1 MSTLSIGVS
10 GLNAA
15 TAGLTTTSHNIANAS
30 TPGYNRQV
38 VVQASNG
45 SQLTG
50 AGFIGQGTHVETV
63 KRLYSE
69 FLTAQVLSAQ
79 AGAAEMNTYY
89 QQVAQIDNLL
99 GNASAGL
106 SPAISGFFAGVQSV
120 VSNPSSI
127 SARQSMISTAQT
139 LVARFQSLDQR
150 LTEIRNGVN
159 SQITSQATAIST
171 YAKQIA
177 DINQRIALAQTG
189 SLGGQQPNDLLD
201 QRDQLI
207 ADLNQMVAVSTLE
220 QSDGAMNV
228 YFGNGQPLVVGTD
241 AYALTAEPANEDPN
255 KMVINLRPANGGA
268 SVEIPE
274 SQITGGTL
282 GGLISFRNESLDGAQ
297 NALGR
302 IAIAMA
308 QTFND
313 QHALGQ
319 DLNGDLGGDFFSILD
334 PQTQANSLN
343 GGSGVLTASFAG
355 NAATNL
361 TTSDYRLN
369 YDGASYTLTR
379 LSDNQTWTG
388 ATVAAVGTAAGQGFD
403 LAMAGA
409 PNAGDSFL
417 IQPTR
422 SGATSIAVAVTDPR
436 DIAAA
441 APMRTSAAIGNTGTG
456 SVSSGTV
463 NAPPPPNANLQQPI
477 TITFNNPPTT
487 YTASGTGAPVG
498 PQPYTA
504 GANISINGW
513 TMQITGAPA
522 AGDVFTVSA
531 NTNGVSD
538 SRNAVALANLQT
550 AKTMTGNTASYLE
563 SYSQLVSEVGNKTRE
578 VKSLGASQTALA
590 DAAVASQQELSGV
603 NLDEEAAN
611 LIRYQQ
617 AYQASAKVIEISS
630 KLFDSILAIG

>member
-50 AGFIGQGTHVETV
+50 GGFIGQGTHVETV

-69 FLTAQVLSAQ
+69 FLSAQVLSAQ

-89 QQVAQIDNLL
+89 QQISQIDNLL
-99 GNASAGL
+99 GDAAAGL

-120 VSNPSSI
+120 ASNPSSI
-127 SARQSMISTAQT
+127 SARQSMLSTAQT
-139 LVARFQSLDQR
+139 LVARFHSLDQR
-150 LTEIRNGVN
+150 LNEIRDGVN
-159 SQITSQATAIST
+159 SQVVSQATAIST
-171 YAKQIA
+171 YATQIA
-177 DINQRIALAQTG
+177 DINQRIALAQAG
-189 SLGGQQPNDLLD
+189 GLGQQPNDLLD
-201 QRDQLI
+201 QRDQLV
-207 ADLNQMVAVSTLE
+207 AEVNQMVAVSTVK
-220 QSDGAMNV
+220 QSDGSLNV
-228 YFGNGQPLVVGTD
+228 YFGNGQPLVVGTE
-241 AYALTAEPANEDPN
+241 AYKLTAKPSVEDPG
-255 KMVINLRPANGGA
+255 KMVINLSSSSGSNT
-268 SVEIPE
+268 VEIPE

-282 GGLISFRNESLDGAQ
+282 GGLISFRNESLDSAQ

-308 QTFND
+308 QSFND

-319 DLNGDLGGDFFSILD
+319 DLNGDLGGDFFSVSGPNVIANTDND
-334 PQTQANSLN
+334 PASTGVPVATVADANQL
-343 GGSGVLTASFAG
+343 A
-355 NAATNL
+355 
-361 TTSDYRLN
+361 TSDYRVVFAA
-369 YDGASYTLTR
+369 GSYAVTR
-379 LSDNQTWTG
+379 LSDNTTFA
-388 ATVAAVGTAAGQGFD
+388 ATIPAGGSNTYD
-403 LAMAGA
+403 GVTIDMAGVTSA
-409 PNAGDSFL
+409 AGDSFL

-422 SGATSIAVAVTDPR
+422 SGANSISVAVTDTR

-441 APMRTSAAIGNTGTG
+441 APIRTTTASTNTGTG
-456 SVSSGTV
+456 SVSAGTV
-463 NAPPPPNANLQQPI
+463 NTPPPPDANLQQAV
-477 TITFNNPPTT
+477 TISFVDATHFNVV
-487 YTASGTGAPVG
+487 GTGTGNPSGVS
-498 PQPYTA
+498 YTA
-504 GANISINGW
+504 GDPISYNGW
-513 TMQITGAPA
+513 TIQISGAPA

-590 DAAVASQQELSGV
+590 DAAVSSQQELSGV